1 MPINIDF
8 LHFKLEQGY
17 NKLSN
22 NHQKYLTDV
31 EKDEVLNTAIF
42 EYLEIFIHGR
52 NPKNFNIGFE
62 VTQQRIDMLQTLI
75 ARNSDGT
82 MLSYPAV
89 QLSTGEY
96 AVDLS
101 TFDPKYRHFLRAYV
115 VPSECTNKKIPVT
128 ITRLNDL
135 DTKLDDDGTK
145 PSLAWKRCLGS
156 IKSNNLILYTGTD
169 FTISEVYIEYLK
181 NPVKVFYGGYNT
193 LEFESGDTMAY
204 QSGSPQVTSDLP
216 ETYHDLLVDMVVQY
230 LSQVLEDGNKFQLQ
244 EKTILNKV

>member
-1 MPINIDF
+1 MTIDRIHQEIKFRWNKMNSNHKKDFPSAYLDDSIN
-8 LHFKLEQGY
+8 KV
-17 NKLSN
+17 
-22 NHQKYLTDV
+22 TDDYV
-31 EKDEVLNTAIF
+31 
-42 EYLEIFIHGR
+42 EIFYSG
-52 NPKNFNIGFE
+52 NNSKQYKFGFE
-62 VTQQRIDMLQTLI
+62 VNQQRIDMLQTLI

-244 EKTILNKV
+244 EKTILNQV